1 MRTDIFFSVCNMQLA
16 VFILS
21 SIAVILC
28 AAGMFHALEESYYIS
43 NNETFQFHEALYF
56 VLVTTATIGKAQ

>member
-1 MRTDIFFSVCNMQLA
+1 MQLA

-21 SIAVILC
+21 SIAVVLC